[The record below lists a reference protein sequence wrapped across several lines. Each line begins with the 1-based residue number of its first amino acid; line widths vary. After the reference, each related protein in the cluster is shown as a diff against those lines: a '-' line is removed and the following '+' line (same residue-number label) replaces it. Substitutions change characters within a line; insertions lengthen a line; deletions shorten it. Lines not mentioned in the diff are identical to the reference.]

1 MKKSNPV
8 DEFIRIM
15 EEAFREMQEE
25 GTSVF
30 IDVSIHPCQNVPQEI
45 FARKKNKTS
54 VDILE
59 TDKNIHALVE
69 LPGVEEKDLAL
80 SCNGR
85 VLEVKACSAES
96 IMNETI
102 ELPARVN
109 KTGMRATFENGIL
122 EVVFNKS
129 RKRKLKENTNYS

>member
-15 EEAFREMQEE
+15 EEVVREIQNG
-25 GTSVF
+25 GTPVF
-30 IDVSIHPCQNVPQEI
+30 IDVSIHRCQNVPQEI
-45 FARKKNKTS
+45 IVQKKNNVS

-59 TDKNIHALVE
+59 TNRNIHALVE
-69 LPGVEEKDLAL
+69 LPGMEEKDIAL

-85 VLEVKACSAES
+85 VLEVRACKEGN
-96 IMNETI
+96 IKNETI
-102 ELPARVN
+102 DLPARVN
-109 KTGMRATFENGIL
+109 KTGMKATFENGVL

-129 RKRKLKENTNYS
+129 KKRKLKDDV